1 MAPHHWFVQP
11 VVGSYISFGVGYC
24 FIWYKAMRE
33 ASSKDKAISS
43 HTFFFIRFPLGI
55 GSHNL
60 NLMGKVTQEAI
71 RTAIIQE
78 LRNDWR
84 KLEWRGI
91 NIDIVDGI
99 ERVEPTL
106 AADFKYEGS
115 GEYEFSAQISFW
127 VKYPENADELH
138 NKSYRIFPCC
148 KVSIKETEDCFKTK
162 IILPIHLQKLY

>member
-1 MAPHHWFVQP
+1 
-11 VVGSYISFGVGYC
+11 
-24 FIWYKAMRE
+24 
-33 ASSKDKAISS
+33 
-43 HTFFFIRFPLGI
+43 
-55 GSHNL
+55 
-60 NLMGKVTQEAI
+60 MGKVTQEAI

-78 LRNDWR
+78 FRNDWR

-127 VKYPENADELH
+127 VKHPENADELH

-148 KVSIKETEDCFKTK
+148 KVSIKETEDGFRTK